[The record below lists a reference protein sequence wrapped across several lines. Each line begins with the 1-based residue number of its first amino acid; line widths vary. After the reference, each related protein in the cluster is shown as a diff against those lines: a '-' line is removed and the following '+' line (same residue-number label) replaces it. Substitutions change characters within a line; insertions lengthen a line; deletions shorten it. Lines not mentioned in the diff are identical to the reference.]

1 MRTHFDHV
9 IRPRNQR
16 LADLRKK
23 TAELERRLS
32 DVRLSLDRELGHP
45 AGDAEAWT
53 MPIRHSPQRFPA
65 GVSDGSEAGAPA
77 SPYPAP
83 GPGYG
88 DVHENPDGLPP
99 APDGRT
105 AGLVSHGR
113 PSAGRRGLSRGLM
126 IAAGA
131 GALAVLV
138 AIVTMIAPGGG
149 SSWPSSVAS
158 VQREIARACQNP
170 DVKSEP
176 GQVNFACAK
185 ATRQILWIF
194 ALLTSGNNPHYA
206 DPKTGRVGLEP
217 INPAQGGELA
227 SSLNLHHPY
236 NPSDPIDS
244 LEVAARAINA
254 IIGGATVT
262 GLGGS
267 PVVEPGL
274 ESSPANC
281 ARYTGSAAVTR
292 RAGFPPLC
300 ARPVTGPAR
309 RAALVADVYQ
319 RWVVGTAT
327 GPARAAGVLFENAR
341 NPGDPR
347 VQEILR
353 QLPGSTLSS

>member
-1 MRTHFDHV
+1 VRTHFDHV

-23 TAELERRLS
+23 TADLERRLS
-32 DVRLSLDRELGHP
+32 DVRLTLDRELAHP
-45 AGDAEAWT
+45 AGDAQAWT
-53 MPIRHSPQRFPA
+53 VPIRQVPERSPA
-65 GVSDGSEAGAPA
+65 GVSDEPGAGGFPLPHPA
-77 SPYPAP
+77 AGPGDAP
-83 GPGYG
+83 GSL
-88 DVHENPDGLPP
+88 DGLPP

-113 PSAGRRGLSRGLM
+113 PSAGHRGPSRGLV
-126 IAAGA
+126 IVAGA
-131 GALAVLV
+131 GVAAVLA
-138 AIVTMIAPGGG
+138 AIVAMIAPSGG
-149 SSWPSSVAS
+149 SSWPASVAT
-158 VQREIARACQNP
+158 VQREIAQACQNP
-170 DVKSEP
+170 DVRSEP

-185 ATRQILWIF
+185 ASRQILWIF
-194 ALLTSGNNPHYA
+194 ALLTSGNNPRFA
-206 DPKTGRVGLEP
+206 DLKTGRVGLEP

-236 NPSDPIDS
+236 NPSSPTDS
-244 LEVAARAINA
+244 LEVAARAINN

-281 ARYTGSAAVTR
+281 ARYTGSAAVTK

-300 ARPVTGPAR
+300 AKPVTSPAR
-309 RAALVADVYQ
+309 QAALVADIYQ
-319 RWVVGTAT
+319 RWVVGTGP
-327 GPARAAGVLFENAR
+327 GPARAAAVLFENAR

-353 QLPGSTLSS
+353 QLPGSTLSP